1 MYFAIQKTYVM
12 QPIHILLLIAGYF
25 GVLILISFLTGKD
38 DSNETFFRAS
48 RKSPWYVVA
57 FGMIGASLSG
67 VTFISVPGWVND
79 SGFSYMQVVFGYLVG
94 YFIIAYVLMP
104 IYYRLNVTSIYQYL
118 EDRFGVISYKTGAFF
133 FLISRILGASFRL
146 YLVAI
151 VLQRYVFDAYEIDF
165 SVTVTLSIVL
175 IWLYTFRGGIK
186 TIVWTDTLQTL
197 FMLIAVGVAIYLI
210 LADLD
215 LSFGEFLSSDALQQY
230 NQIWFTDDPM
240 AKNYFIKSFLGGLFI
255 AVCMTG
261 LDQDMMQKNLTCKT
275 LGDAQKN
282 MVSFSVVLIVVN
294 FVFLLLGA
302 LVYMYAAKHSIDI
315 PLMDGKV
322 KTDLLFPEI
331 AIYGGLGLS
340 LAIVFLLGLI
350 AAAYSSADSALTSLT
365 TSFSVDFLDI
375 EKEKGTKNKF
385 SQKIIAFTKPIV
397 TAIPTIINAKNKDT
411 HIKLEKEVSINEQ
424 KLIRQVVHILMSIVL
439 IIVVIIFNS
448 LSDKSVIDNLLII
461 AGYTYGPLL
470 GLFAFGIFTK
480 YNVKDKYVWLV
491 ALLSIS
497 LTYFLAN
504 YFGTFYTY
512 FTEDVTNLAEATIL
526 SKKTF
531 YQFGYELLPI
541 NGLLT
546 FIGLVIIRRQ
556 HD

>member
-1 MYFAIQKTYVM
+1 M

-25 GVLILISFLTGKD
+25 GVLILISYFTGKD
-38 DSNETFFRAS
+38 DSNETFFKAS

-79 SGFSYMQVVFGYLVG
+79 AEFGYMQVVFGYLVG

-118 EDRFGVISYKTGAFF
+118 EDRFGVVSYKTGAFF

-151 VLQRYVFDAYEIDF
+151 VLQRYVFDAYSIRFET
-165 SVTVTLSIVL
+165 TVAISIVL

-210 LADLD
+210 LGDLN
-215 LSFGEFLSSDALQQY
+215 LSFGEFLNSESLAQY
-230 NQIWFTDDPM
+230 SQIWFTEDPM

-261 LDQDMMQKNLTCKT
+261 LDQDMMQKNLTCKS

-282 MVSFSVVLIVVN
+282 MVSFSLVLIVVN
-294 FVFLLLGA
+294 FIFLLLGA
-302 LVYMYAAKHSIDI
+302 LVYMYAAKHAIEI
-315 PLMDGKV
+315 PLMDGKP
-322 KTDLLFPEI
+322 KTDLLFPEV
-331 AIYGGLGLS
+331 ALKGGLGIS
-340 LAIVFLLGLI
+340 LAVVFLLGLI

-365 TSFSVDFLDI
+365 TSFSVDFLRI
-375 EKEKGTKNKF
+375 EKQPENQ
-385 SQKIIAFTKPIV
+385 QKKT
-397 TAIPTIINAKNKDT
+397 
-411 HIKLEKEVSINEQ
+411 
-424 KLIRQVVHILMSIVL
+424 RQIVHIAMSVVL

-448 LSDKSVIDNLLII
+448 LTNKSVIDNLLTI

-480 YNVKDKYVWLV
+480 YKVIDKRVWIV
-491 ALLSIS
+491 AFLSIC
-497 LTYFLAN
+497 LTYIIAN
-504 YFGTFYTY
+504 AGSYYTY
-512 FTEDVTNLAEATIL
+512 FTANVTDLAEATKL
-526 SKKTF
+526 AKENL

-546 FIGLVIIRRQ
+546 FIGLILIRRK
-556 HD
+556 HN

>member
-1 MYFAIQKTYVM
+1 M
-12 QPIHILLLIAGYF
+12 QSIHILLLIAGYF
-25 GVLILISFLTGKD
+25 GVLILISYFTGKD
-38 DSNETFFRAS
+38 DSNETFFKAS

-67 VTFISVPGWVND
+67 VTFISVPGWVEA
-79 SGFSYMQVVFGYLVG
+79 SKFSYMQVVFGYLVG

-118 EDRFGVISYKTGAFF
+118 EDRFGVVSYKTGAFF
-133 FLISRILGASFRL
+133 FLISRILGAAFRL

-151 VLQRYVFDAYEIDF
+151 VLQRYVFDSYNIPFA
-165 SVTVTLSIVL
+165 VTVTLSILL

-197 FMLIAVGVAIYLI
+197 FMLVAVGVAIYLI
-210 LADLD
+210 LGDLD
-215 LSFGEFLSSDALQQY
+215 MSFGEFWNSETLEQY
-230 NQIWFTDDPM
+230 NQIWFTDNLM

-261 LDQDMMQKNLTCKT
+261 LDQDMMQKNLTCKS

-282 MVSFSVVLIVVN
+282 MISFSVVLVVVN
-294 FVFLLLGA
+294 MIFLLLGA
-302 LVYMYAAKHSIDI
+302 LVYMFAAKHSIEV
-315 PLMDGKV
+315 PLMDGKPR
-322 KTDLLFPEI
+322 TDLLFPEI
-331 AIYGGLGLS
+331 ALKGGLGIS

-375 EKEKGTKNKF
+375 EK
-385 SQKIIAFTKPIV
+385 KP
-397 TAIPTIINAKNKDT
+397 
-411 HIKLEKEVSINEQ
+411 EKEQ
-424 KLIRQVVHILMSIVL
+424 KSTRKIVHVAMSVVL

-448 LSDKSVIDNLLII
+448 LSNKSVIDSLLTI

-480 YNVKDKYVWLV
+480 YRIVDKNVWIVTLV
-491 ALLSIS
+491 SIC
-497 LTYFLAN
+497 LTYVLAN
-504 YFGTFYTY
+504 FGAYYTY
-512 FTEDVTNLAEATIL
+512 FTADVADMAAAVKL
-526 SKKTF
+526 SKETY

-546 FIGLVIIRRQ
+546 FLGLILIRRQ
-556 HD
+556 